1 MTLDK
6 FILEDELSSVTGA
19 YDNFSKRFMNPPRIN
34 KVKKGERFLFDNFYV
49 VSDSNPLGKFMIP
62 AFDSF
67 KRKVEIEEVEGFS
80 VFDEIE
86 KYEHYDYDSCPI
98 KGVEALFEKSKVNK
112 SAFMLVIDCE
122 KLGAREKWLEVIPK
136 VAELVN
142 SGKKNMCVVSLL
154 LPEYPAIPNA
164 DITSLSERE
173 FGFFMEKKI
182 ENPTP
187 AQAYFVEIEAL
198 CRKLVNNGVE
208 EINISRVPNLFGP
221 DSCMLKGF
229 DLEGFIK
236 ESFASGSVSITTE
249 DYVDVFSVS
258 YLRDAFNFAVQVLYC
273 GRKGHI
279 YNFSTATTSIGNI
292 KELVHENFK
301 EKLGL
306 KVETAK
312 IEKHNYYSL
321 NTLKF
326 FQCGWNA
333 KKNVELSLA
342 LYKTICDATG
352 EPHNNAENVAI
363 YAGKLGRI
371 KDLELM
377 MLKDIDALC
386 EKHGIKYFLCG
397 GTMLGAVRY
406 GHSIPWD
413 DDLDIG
419 MLRKDFD
426 KFRKA
431 SLEDQNMELYNYSSF
446 WSKSGSHYIVDKVR
460 LNNTYFSTRY
470 SSIHEYQDGVFID
483 VLVYDQTSNNK
494 LIGMLH
500 SRIVHVLSKIIELR
514 WYNRPRSGRKR
525 KIRETLILPFL
536 RIFPIGFYHTIF
548 EHVLTIFKHK
558 KNAKYVIDSTG
569 KLQKKGPFSI
579 EGLEDVQRVPFD
591 EGFLAPI
598 PEDYT
603 NYLTFDYGP
612 NYLPEP
618 PLSKRVAPHN
628 FARIDLGQYIF
639 ETDTT
644 AKYRKVDVRGE
655 LHEQE
660 D

>member
-1 MTLDK
+1 
-6 FILEDELSSVTGA
+6 
-19 YDNFSKRFMNPPRIN
+19 
-34 KVKKGERFLFDNFYV
+34 
-49 VSDSNPLGKFMIP
+49 
-62 AFDSF
+62 
-67 KRKVEIEEVEGFS
+67 
-80 VFDEIE
+80 
-86 KYEHYDYDSCPI
+86 
-98 KGVEALFEKSKVNK
+98 
-112 SAFMLVIDCE
+112 
-122 KLGAREKWLEVIPK
+122 
-136 VAELVN
+136 
-142 SGKKNMCVVSLL
+142 
-154 LPEYPAIPNA
+154 
-164 DITSLSERE
+164 
-173 FGFFMEKKI
+173 
-182 ENPTP
+182 
-187 AQAYFVEIEAL
+187 
-198 CRKLVNNGVE
+198 
-208 EINISRVPNLFGP
+208 
-221 DSCMLKGF
+221 
-229 DLEGFIK
+229 
-236 ESFASGSVSITTE
+236 
-249 DYVDVFSVS
+249 
-258 YLRDAFNFAVQVLYC
+258 
-273 GRKGHI
+273 
-279 YNFSTATTSIGNI
+279 
-292 KELVHENFK
+292 
-301 EKLGL
+301 
-306 KVETAK
+306 
-312 IEKHNYYSL
+312 
-321 NTLKF
+321 
-326 FQCGWNA
+326 
-333 KKNVELSLA
+333 
-342 LYKTICDATG
+342 
-352 EPHNNAENVAI
+352 
-363 YAGKLGRI
+363 
-371 KDLELM
+371 
-377 MLKDIDALC
+377 
-386 EKHGIKYFLCG
+386 
-397 GTMLGAVRY
+397 
-406 GHSIPWD
+406 
-413 DDLDIG
+413 